1 MAIIERTREIKTK
14 SRQSTGGFKI
24 DCEGITKD
32 DTLKITITHADFPDF
47 KKKYLVE
54 GIKLVGKNSISF
66 KVVQTGKEVRIS
78 WQGNILPK
86 IDLS

>member
-32 DTLKITITHADFPDF
+32 DILKITITHADFPDF
-47 KKKYLVE
+47 IKKYLVE
-54 GIKLVGKNSISF
+54 GSKLVGKRSISF
-66 KVVQTGKEVRIS
+66 KAIQTGKEVRIS
-78 WQGNILPK
+78 WQGDVLPR